1 MDEQLKN
8 GLLSIATDS
17 YSIGY
22 LLLSSELEIRT
33 GNSQITKWLERPLD
47 TYIGQE
53 VTEAFAELVGS
64 TDLITSLSVGS
75 GPYRLAEIYRPSEND
90 MGYYFDLQ
98 IMRLEGE
105 AGELLLTTVDVT
117 HKARQ
122 EQTLQQQRNELKLL
136 SAELAYTNER
146 LTYILERL
154 VPASVAQSMISER
167 KFPQPGGE
175 ITREATILFA
185 DMRDF
190 TSYAEAYQPSDTLD
204 FLNTY
209 LAVVSEVILSYD
221 GSLVQIVGDMIMG
234 AFNIPTFQQDHA
246 TRAVRAAIDIQNN
259 LRSFNTTTDTRFPP
273 VMFGIGISTG
283 SVISGY
289 LGFQRRFRYAVVGD
303 ATNVAFHLSSL
314 AAAGKI
320 LLSESTSRAVGE
332 QFTFLEKGDMQLKR
346 RRQLVKVFELG
357 NVN

>member
-8 GLLSIATDS
+8 GLLSIATDA

-22 LLLSSELEIRT
+22 LLLSGGLEIRT
-33 GNSQITKWLERPLD
+33 GNHHVAKWLERPLV
-47 TYIGQE
+47 TYIGEE

-64 TDLITSLSVGS
+64 SGLIRSLTAGAA
-75 GPYRLAEIYRPSEND
+75 PYRLAEIYRPSED
-90 MGYYFDLQ
+90 EPGCYFDLQ
-98 IMRLEGE
+98 ITRLDGEG
-105 AGELLLTTVDVT
+105 GDLLLTTVDVT

-122 EQTLQQQRNELKLL
+122 EQILQQQRNELKLL

-154 VPASVAQSMISER
+154 VPATVAQSMMSER
-167 KFPQPGGE
+167 KFPEPGGE

-190 TSYAEAYQPSDTLD
+190 TSYAEAYQPADTLE

-234 AFNIPTFQQDHA
+234 VFNIPTEQPDHA
-246 TRAVRAAIDIQNN
+246 TRAVRAAIDIQTS
-259 LRSFNTTTDTRFPP
+259 LRSFQSRTDLRFPA

-320 LLSESTSRAVGE
+320 LLSESTAKAVGT
-332 QFTFLEKGDMQLKR
+332 QFIFLEKGDMQLKR
-346 RRQLVKVFELG
+346 RRQLVKVFEIG
-357 NVN
+357 NIN